1 KGLKSVGG
9 GADTSITTERPAPEG
24 DTVETSTATT
34 IVDIA
39 TATNYEANAAVEELL
54 KRDQG
59 MFDSSEVLAVLDL
72 VDAAVS
78 LSTDADPAK
87 LADLA
92 AVSATGRDK
101 ASGQPLLDAAG
112 TKGGL
117 LLDLWAGLES
127 IR

>member
-1 KGLKSVGG
+1 M
-9 GADTSITTERPAPEG
+9 
-24 DTVETSTATT
+24 ETTATT
-34 IVDIA
+34 TIDIA
-39 TATNYEANAAVEELL
+39 TGANYQANAAVEELL

-72 VDAAVS
+72 VDTVVS
-78 LSTDADPAK
+78 LATDADSDK

-92 AVSATGRDK
+92 AISSTGRQK
-101 ASGQPLLDAAG
+101 ATSQPLLDAAG

>member
-1 KGLKSVGG
+1 
-9 GADTSITTERPAPEG
+9 
-24 DTVETSTATT
+24 VETTT
-34 IVDIA
+34 TTVDIA
-39 TATNYEANAAVEELL
+39 TAANYQANAAVEELL

-72 VDAAVS
+72 VDTALS
-78 LSTDADPAK
+78 LATDADPAR

-92 AVSATGRDK
+92 AISTTGRDK

>member
-1 KGLKSVGG
+1 ME
-9 GADTSITTERPAPEG
+9 TT
-24 DTVETSTATT
+24 TTT
-34 IVDIA
+34 IDIA
-39 TATNYEANAAVEELL
+39 TAANYEANVVVEDLL

-101 ASGQPLLDAAG
+101 ASGQPLLDAAV